1 MKPLSLT
8 LQAFGPF
15 AGTEIIDFQALGE
28 NPLFLING
36 PTGAGKSS
44 ILDGICFALY
54 GESTGKEREAVNM
67 RCDYAKPDLLT
78 EIILD
83 FRLGKK
89 DYRIRRLP
97 TQEKPKNRGEGTTTQ
112 QTEAYL
118 WRLEDTKEGE
128 LLGVKK
134 VKEVDIKIQEL
145 LGLEA
150 DQFRQVMVLPQGKF
164 RELLMANSKDRETI
178 FSQLFQTQI
187 YEQIQNRL
195 KEQAKVIIEAKQKQ
209 DTSIKIFLESASL
222 TEESEISLELNDL
235 TPRLSTAQAEK
246 EAAEIAKIEAVKH
259 QESGL
264 NLQKQFDN
272 YQQKEVELTA
282 KQSQALEI
290 EQKQQHLE
298 QAKQADKL
306 LPLYQRYQE
315 EAKNLE
321 TLTQKSADNQ
331 QQLAQITEAV
341 TEAKSLYEK
350 AQIDF
355 SKLDQLKKEQI
366 ELQQYEKQQQE
377 LIEKRKALKVA
388 EKVAKESSQS
398 LQKAQTDL
406 TQNQLE
412 KQQLATAIADLN
424 HTLITIEIK
433 KAALKEHQRQLQ
445 DRQQLEDLRQELDEF
460 TRQQNKHQKEEEKQ
474 REKLQVA
481 QTESTTMEMH
491 WHLGQAASLAQT
503 LTEDQPCPVCGSCE
517 HPQPAQASSDIPII
531 TKEGLEKAKQELEKI
546 RQKYQKIEQELVKVN
561 QKIEHHQQTIIPL
574 ETYLDDLANEA
585 IADLQTLVDG
595 LTQEINSLQTQQAE
609 REVTEAKLATLQTE
623 ITTLETAIALLNEQ
637 VQTDQAQTI
646 QARSIVEQIEK
657 QIPSEYHQAK
667 ALSKALTTLEKTIQ
681 SLTETYQKAEKD
693 YHKQQQDCLQYQTKQ
708 EEIHSQ
714 CQSQQTKTQTTEINW
729 QNALQESSFSD
740 LMNFQTAQLSDTQ
753 QTAIATEIESYHAE
767 LNALKGVINQ
777 LKTEL
782 TGQTPPDL
790 QKLEIDL
797 QEKSQL
803 FTEKSQNYQQLANRH
818 QQLQELQT
826 KLNQAHQNQA
836 KLDEDYKIYGT
847 LSEVADGK
855 TGNKIS
861 LQRFVLGVLLEDVLS
876 QASARLYRMTQG
888 RYRLERPENQRAKN
902 NRASGLEIEV
912 LDEYIGK
919 LRPVSTLSGGESF
932 LAALSLALGLSD
944 TIQSYAGG
952 IKLDTLF
959 IDEGFGSLDSE
970 SLELAIRTLMDL
982 QSHGRTIGIISHI
995 TELRDHMNLRL
1006 DVISSRLGSRVKV
1019 IGI

>member
-15 AGTEIIDFQALGE
+15 AGTEIINFQALGE

-83 FRLGKK
+83 FRLGEK

-97 TQEKPKNRGEGTTTQ
+97 TQEKPKNRGEGTTIQ
-112 QTEAYL
+112 QSEAYL
-118 WRLEDTKEGE
+118 WRLENAKEGK
-128 LLGVKK
+128 LLAVKK
-134 VKEVDIKIQEL
+134 VKEVDTKIQEL

-164 RELLMANSKDRETI
+164 RELLMANSKDREAI

-195 KEQAKVIIEAKQKQ
+195 KEQAKEIIEAKQKQ
-209 DTSIKIFLESASL
+209 DTSIKIFLESANL
-222 TEESEISLELNDL
+222 TEETQVSLELNDL
-235 TPRLSTAQAEK
+235 TPRLTITQAEK
-246 EAAEIAKIEAVKH
+246 EAAEIAKMEAVKH

-282 KQSQALEI
+282 KQSQTIEI
-290 EQKQQHLE
+290 EQKQQQLE

-315 EAKNLE
+315 EVKTLV
-321 TLTQKSADNQ
+321 TLTQKSAENQ
-331 QQLAQITEAV
+331 EKLTQITEAV

-366 ELQQYEKQQQE
+366 ELQQYEKHQQE

-388 EKVAKESSQS
+388 EKVAQESSQA
-398 LQKAQTDL
+398 LQTAQTEL

-424 HTLITIEIK
+424 QALITIESQ

-474 REKLQVA
+474 REKLQLA
-481 QTESTTMEMH
+481 QTDLTQMEIY
-491 WHLGQAASLAQT
+491 WHLGQAANLAQT
-503 LTEDQPCPVCGSCE
+503 LTENQPCPVCGSCE
-517 HPQPAQASSDIPII
+517 HPHPAQGSPDIPMI
-531 TKEGLEKAKQELEKI
+531 TKENLEKAKQELEKI

-561 QKIEHHQQTIIPL
+561 QKIEHHQQAIIPL
-574 ETYLDDLANEA
+574 ETSLDDLANQA
-585 IADLQTLVDG
+585 IAHLKSLVDD
-595 LTQEINSLQTQQAE
+595 LELAINSLQTQQSK
-609 REVTEAKLATLQTE
+609 REVTETKLAALQTE
-623 ITTLETAIALLNEQ
+623 IATLETAIAKLNEQ
-637 VQTDQAQTI
+637 VRTDQAQSI

-657 QIPSEYHQAK
+657 KIPSEYHQAK
-667 ALSKALTTLEKTIQ
+667 ALSKALISLEKTIQ
-681 SLTETYQKAEKD
+681 SLTETYQKAD
-693 YHKQQQDCLQYQTKQ
+693 QNHQKQQQDYLQCQTKQ
-708 EEIHSQ
+708 QEIDSQ
-714 CQSQQTKTQTTEINW
+714 CQSQEVKTQTTETSW
-729 QNALQESSFSD
+729 QNALQESHFSD
-740 LMNFQTAQLSDTQ
+740 LTNFQTAQLSDAR

-818 QQLQELQT
+818 QQLQDLQT
-826 KLNQAHQNQA
+826 KLNQAHQHQA
-836 KLDEDYKIYGT
+836 KLDEAYKIYGT

-912 LDEYIGK
+912 LDEYTGK

-952 IKLDTLF
+952 IQLDTLF

-1019 IGI
+1019 LGV

>member
-15 AGTEIIDFQALGE
+15 AGTEIINFQALGE

-36 PTGAGKSS
+36 LTGAGKSS

-83 FRLGKK
+83 FRLGEK

-112 QTEAYL
+112 QSEAYL
-118 WRLEDTKEGE
+118 WRLENSKEGE
-128 LLGVKK
+128 LLAVKK
-134 VKEVDIKIQEL
+134 VKEVDTKIQEL

-187 YEQIQNRL
+187 YEQIQDHL
-195 KEQAKVIIEAKQKQ
+195 KEQAKKIIADKQKQ
-209 DTSIKIFLESASL
+209 DTSIKIFLESANL
-222 TEESEISLELNDL
+222 TEETQVSLELNDL
-235 TPRLSTAQAEK
+235 TPRLTIAQAEK
-246 EAAEIAKIEAVKH
+246 EAAEIAKMEAVKH

-282 KQSQALEI
+282 KQSEALEI
-290 EQKQQHLE
+290 EQQQQQLE

-315 EAKNLE
+315 EVKILA
-321 TLTQKSADNQ
+321 TLTQK
-331 QQLAQITEAV
+331 LAENHEKLTQITEAV

-355 SKLDQLKKEQI
+355 SNVDQLKKEQI

-388 EKVAKESSQS
+388 EKVAQESSQA
-398 LQKAQTDL
+398 LQTAQTEL

-412 KQQLATAIADLN
+412 KQQLETAIADLN
-424 HTLITIEIK
+424 QDLITIESQ

-474 REKLQVA
+474 REKLQLT
-481 QTESTTMEMH
+481 QIELRTMEMH

-503 LTEDQPCPVCGSCE
+503 LTENQPCPVCGSCE
-517 HPQPAQASSDIPII
+517 HPQPAQGSPDIPVI
-531 TKEGLEKAKQELEKI
+531 TKENLEKAKQELEKI
-546 RQKYQKIEQELVKVN
+546 RQKYQKIKQELVKVN
-561 QKIEHHQQTIIPL
+561 QKIEHHQQAIIPL
-574 ETYLDDLANEA
+574 EISLDDLANEA
-585 IADLQTLVDG
+585 IAHLKSLVDD
-595 LTQEINSLQTQQAE
+595 LELAINSLQTQQSE
-609 REVTEAKLATLQTE
+609 REVTETKLAALQTE
-623 ITTLETAIALLNEQ
+623 IATLETAIAKLNEQ
-637 VQTDQAQTI
+637 VRTDQAQSI

-681 SLTETYQKAEKD
+681 SLTETYQKADQD
-693 YHKQQQDCLQYQTKQ
+693 Y
-708 EEIHSQ
+708 S
-714 CQSQQTKTQTTEINW
+714 
-729 QNALQESSFSD
+729 
-740 LMNFQTAQLSDTQ
+740 
-753 QTAIATEIESYHAE
+753 
-767 LNALKGVINQ
+767 G
-777 LKTEL
+777 
-782 TGQTPPDL
+782 
-790 QKLEIDL
+790 
-797 QEKSQL
+797 
-803 FTEKSQNYQQLANRH
+803 NRV
-818 QQLQELQT
+818 
-826 KLNQAHQNQA
+826 
-836 KLDEDYKIYGT
+836 
-847 LSEVADGK
+847 SEVYC
-855 TGNKIS
+855 S
-861 LQRFVLGVLLEDVLS
+861 LVQ
-876 QASARLYRMTQG
+876 
-888 RYRLERPENQRAKN
+888 
-902 NRASGLEIEV
+902 
-912 LDEYIGK
+912 
-919 LRPVSTLSGGESF
+919 
-932 LAALSLALGLSD
+932 
-944 TIQSYAGG
+944 
-952 IKLDTLF
+952 
-959 IDEGFGSLDSE
+959 
-970 SLELAIRTLMDL
+970 
-982 QSHGRTIGIISHI
+982 
-995 TELRDHMNLRL
+995 
-1006 DVISSRLGSRVKV
+1006 
-1019 IGI
+1019 

>member
-54 GESTGKEREAVNM
+54 GESTGKEREAINM

-112 QTEAYL
+112 QGEAYL
-118 WRLEDTKEGE
+118 WRLEDAKEGE
-128 LLGVKK
+128 LLAVKK

-164 RELLMANSKDRETI
+164 RELLMANSKDREAI

-195 KEQAKVIIEAKQKQ
+195 KEQAKEIIEAKQKQ
-209 DTSIKIFLESASL
+209 DTSIKIFLESANL
-222 TEESEISLELNDL
+222 TEESEISLEFNDL
-235 TPRLSTAQAEK
+235 TLRLAIAKKEK
-246 EAAEIAKIEAVKH
+246 EAAEIAKMEAVKH

-272 YQQKEVELTA
+272 HQQKEVELTA

-290 EQKQQHLE
+290 EQQQQLE

-315 EAKNLE
+315 EVKNLE

-331 QQLAQITEAV
+331 QQLTQITEAV

-355 SKLDQLKKEQI
+355 SNLDQLKKEQI

-377 LIEKRKALKVA
+377 LIEKHKALKVA
-388 EKVAKESSQS
+388 EKVAKESSQA
-398 LQKAQTDL
+398 LQTAQTEL

-412 KQQLATAIADLN
+412 KQQLATVIADLN
-424 HTLITIEIK
+424 QALITIESK
-433 KAALKEHQRQLQ
+433 KVALKEHQRQLQ

-460 TRQQNKHQKEEEKQ
+460 TRQHNKHQKEEEKQ
-474 REKLQVA
+474 REKLQLT
-481 QTESTTMEMH
+481 QTELTTMEMH

-503 LTEDQPCPVCGSCE
+503 LTQDQPCPVCGSCE
-517 HPQPAQASSDIPII
+517 HPQPAQGSPDIPMI
-531 TKEGLEKAKQELEKI
+531 TKENLEKAKQALEKI
-546 RQKYQKIEQELVKVN
+546 RQKYQKIKQELVKIN
-561 QKIEHHQQTIIPL
+561 QKIEHHQQAIIPL
-574 ETYLDDLANEA
+574 ENSLDDLANQA
-585 IADLQTLVDG
+585 IAYLKSLVDDLE
-595 LTQEINSLQTQQAE
+595 LTINSLQTQQSE
-609 REVTEAKLATLQTE
+609 REVTETKLATLQTE
-623 ITTLETAIALLNEQ
+623 IATLETAIALLNEQ
-637 VQTDQAQTI
+637 VQTDQVQTI

-667 ALSKALTTLEKTIQ
+667 ALSKALTNLEKTIQ

-708 EEIHSQ
+708 EELDSQ

-740 LMNFQTAQLSDTQ
+740 LTNFQTAQLSDTQ
-753 QTAIATEIESYHAE
+753 QTAIATEIKSYHAE
-767 LNALKGVINQ
+767 LNALKGGINQ

-826 KLNQAHQNQA
+826 KLNQSHQHQA

-876 QASARLYRMTQG
+876 QASARLYRMSQG

-912 LDEYIGK
+912 LDEYTGK

>member
-15 AGTEIIDFQALGE
+15 AGTEIIDFQALG
-28 NPLFLING
+28 NHPLFLING

-83 FRLGKK
+83 FRLGEK

-112 QTEAYL
+112 QSEAYL
-118 WRLEDTKEGE
+118 WRLEDAKEGE
-128 LLGVKK
+128 SLAVKK
-134 VKEVDIKIQEL
+134 VKEVDTKIEEL

-187 YEQIQNRL
+187 YEQIQDHL
-195 KEQAKVIIEAKQKQ
+195 KERAKEIIAAKQKQ
-209 DTSIKIFLESASL
+209 DTSIKIFLESANL
-222 TEESEISLELNDL
+222 TEETEVSLELDDL
-235 TPRLSTAQAEK
+235 TPKLAIAQTEK
-246 EAAEIAKIEAVKH
+246 EAAEIAKIEAVKD

-264 NLQKQFDN
+264 NLQKQFDS

-282 KQSQALEI
+282 KQSQAFII
-290 EQKQQHLE
+290 EQKQQQLE

-315 EAKNLE
+315 EVKILAA
-321 TLTQKSADNQ
+321 LTKKSEANQ
-331 QQLAQITEAV
+331 QQLTKITEAV

-355 SKLDQLKKEQI
+355 SNIDQLKKEQI
-366 ELQQYEKQQQE
+366 ELQQYENQQQE
-377 LIEKRKALKVA
+377 LIEKRKALKVT
-388 EKVAKESSQS
+388 EKVAQESFQA
-398 LQKAQTDL
+398 LQTAQAEL

-412 KQQLATAIADLN
+412 KQQLETAIADLN
-424 HTLITIEIK
+424 QALITIESK
-433 KAALKEHQRQLQ
+433 KAELKGHQQKLEKRQT
-445 DRQQLEDLRQELDEF
+445 LETLRQEFDEF
-460 TRQQNKHQKEEEKQ
+460 TRQQNKHQKDEEKQ
-474 REKLQVA
+474 REKLQLN
-481 QTESTTMEMH
+481 QTKLTTMEMH

-503 LTEDQPCPVCGSCE
+503 LTANQPCPVCGSCE
-517 HPQPAQASSDIPII
+517 HPQPAQGSPDIPMI
-531 TKEGLEKAKQELEKI
+531 TKESLEKAKQELEEVRK
-546 RQKYQKIEQELVKVN
+546 KHQKIKQELVKIN
-561 QKIEHHQQTIIPL
+561 QKIEHHQQAITPL
-574 ETYLDDLANEA
+574 EISLKDLATQAIAHLKSLVDDLE
-585 IADLQTLVDG
+585 L
-595 LTQEINSLQTQQAE
+595 EINSLQNQQAE
-609 REVTEAKLATLQTE
+609 REVTETKLATLQTE
-623 ITTLETAIALLNEQ
+623 IATLETAIALLNEQ

-667 ALSKALTTLEKTIQ
+667 ALSKALANLEKTIQ

-693 YHKQQQDCLQYQTKQ
+693 YQKQQQDCLQCQTKQ
-708 EEIHSQ
+708 LEIDSQ
-714 CQSQQTKTQTTEINW
+714 CQSQQAKTQTTEITW
-729 QNALQESSFSD
+729 QNALQTSLFSD
-740 LMNFQTAQLSDTQ
+740 FTIFQAAQLSEAQ

-767 LNALKGVINQ
+767 LNALKGGINQ

-818 QQLQELQT
+818 QQLQDLQT

-836 KLDEDYKIYGT
+836 QLDEDYKIYGT

-876 QASARLYRMTQG
+876 QASARLYRMSQG

-912 LDEYIGK
+912 LDEYTGK

-1006 DVISSRLGSRVKV
+1006 DVISYRLGSRVKV

>member
-1 MKPLSLT
+1 MKPLTLT

-15 AGTEIIDFQALGE
+15 AGTEIINFQALGE

-83 FRLGKK
+83 FRLGEK

-118 WRLEDTKEGE
+118 WRLENAKEGE
-128 LLGVKK
+128 LLAVKK
-134 VKEVDIKIQEL
+134 VKEVDAKIQEL

-187 YEQIQNRL
+187 YEQIQDHL
-195 KEQAKVIIEAKQKQ
+195 KERAKGIIADKQKQ
-209 DTSIKIFLESASL
+209 DTSIKIFLESANL
-222 TEESEISLELNDL
+222 TEETQVSFELNDL
-235 TPRLSTAQAEK
+235 TPRLAIAQAEK

-282 KQSQALEI
+282 KQSEALEI
-290 EQKQQHLE
+290 EQQQQQLE

-315 EAKNLE
+315 EVNILA
-321 TLTQKSADNQ
+321 TLTQKSAENQ
-331 QQLAQITEAV
+331 QQLTKITEAV

-355 SKLDQLKKEQI
+355 SKFDQLKKEQI
-366 ELQQYEKQQQE
+366 ELQQYEKHQQE

-388 EKVAKESSQS
+388 EKIAKESSQV
-398 LQKAQTDL
+398 LQKAQTEL

-412 KQQLATAIADLN
+412 KQKLETAIADLN
-424 HTLITIEIK
+424 QALITIESQ
-433 KAALKEHQRQLQ
+433 KATLKEHQRQLQ

-474 REKLQVA
+474 REKLQLT
-481 QTESTTMEMH
+481 QTELTTMEMY

-503 LTEDQPCPVCGSCE
+503 LTQDQPCPVCGSCE
-517 HPQPAQASSDIPII
+517 HPQPAQGSPDTPMI
-531 TKEGLEKAKQELEKI
+531 TKENLEKAKQELEKI

-561 QKIEHHQQTIIPL
+561 QKIEHHQQAIIPL
-574 ETYLDDLANEA
+574 ENSLDDLANQA
-585 IADLQTLVDG
+585 IAYLQTLVDD
-595 LTQEINSLQTQQAE
+595 LTQEINSLQSQQAE
-609 REVTEAKLATLQTE
+609 REVTETKLATLQIE
-623 ITTLETAIALLNEQ
+623 ITILETAIALLNEQ
-637 VQTDQAQTI
+637 VQTDQAKSI

-667 ALSKALTTLEKTIQ
+667 ALDKALISLEKTIQ
-681 SLTETYQKAEKD
+681 SLTETYQKADQD
-693 YHKQQQDCLQYQTKQ
+693 YQKQQQDYLQCQTKQ
-708 EEIHSQ
+708 AEIHSQ
-714 CQSQQTKTQTTEINW
+714 CQSQQAKTHTTEISW
-729 QNALQESSFSD
+729 QNALQESCFSD
-740 LMNFQTAQLSDTQ
+740 LTNFQTAQLSEFR

-767 LNALKGVINQ
+767 LNALKGGVNQ

-782 TGQTPPDL
+782 TGQTLPDI
-790 QKLEIDL
+790 QKLGIDL

-818 QQLQELQT
+818 HQLQDLQT
-826 KLNQAHQNQA
+826 KLNQAHQHQA

-902 NRASGLEIEV
+902 HRASGLEIEV
-912 LDEYIGK
+912 LDEYTGK

-952 IKLDTLF
+952 IQLDTLF

-1006 DVISSRLGSRVKV
+1006 DVISSRLGSCVKV
-1019 IGI
+1019 IGV